1 MFFRPGIE
9 DGVDMQD
16 QRQWAWKAC
25 QEAELVSVTDRP
37 SGRCW
42 QDAWAGCP
50 LGSWAHRY
58 GTLCEGS
65 NWSSSFHWVL
75 SELVVGVTG
84 RISSRQSTTEQRP
97 GVLGGALLAPEER
110 VWEDR
115 PREKTLPT
123 RPAQSG

>member
-1 MFFRPGIE
+1 MFFSPGIE

-16 QRQWAWKAC
+16 QRQWAWKGC

-58 GTLCEGS
+58 GALCEGS
-65 NWSSSFHWVL
+65 NWSRSFHWVL
-75 SELVVGVTG
+75 GELVVGVTG
-84 RISSRQSTTEQRP
+84 RISSRQHSRAASRGAGRSLTGSRRAH
-97 GVLGGALLAPEER
+97 LGGQ
-110 VWEDR
+110 
-115 PREKTLPT
+115 T
-123 RPAQSG
+123 